1 MIDDTNV
8 RLMHDSLGD
17 VTVPAD
23 ALYGPQT
30 QRAIAN
36 FAFSGFRFPR
46 AFLAA
51 LGLIKRVAAQV
62 NSDLGLLDPHI
73 ARAIE
78 SAAQEVES
86 GQHDAHFPIDI
97 FQTGSGTS
105 TNMNANEVIATL
117 AAARCGKPVHP
128 NDHVNF
134 GQSSNDVIPTAIHT
148 SAAIE
153 VTRRLLPALRELAE
167 LVESRAAELDDV
179 VKTGRTHL
187 MDAVPIRMGQELR
200 GWAAQLRAAI
210 ERIESTLLRVLELPI
225 GGTAVGTGL
234 NTHPRFGERVV
245 AGIRRDS
252 GLEFTLSSNFFAA
265 ISSQD
270 AALELS
276 AQLRGLAVSLLKIS
290 NDLRLMNSGPVA
302 GFGEI
307 ALPALQPGSS
317 IMPGKVNPV
326 IPEAVAMICAQV
338 VGNDTAI
345 LMAAQSGTFQLN
357 TMLPLIAWNLLSCIQ
372 LLTEAALAL
381 GAKAISGFSVNRER
395 LKELVAKNPIL
406 ATALAPR
413 IGYDLSAAIAREA
426 LQTGRSVVDV
436 ARERTSLTDQ
446 ELCEMLDPAKMTRN
460 EIVR

>member
-1 MIDDTNV
+1 MDDTNV
-8 RLMHDSLGD
+8 RLMRDSLGE
-17 VTVPAD
+17 VRVPAD

-30 QRAIAN
+30 QRAITN
-36 FAFSGFRFPR
+36 FGFSGFRFPR

-62 NSDLGLLDPHI
+62 NSDLGLLDPGI
-73 ARAIE
+73 AAAIE
-78 SAAQEVES
+78 AAAREVQS

-117 AAARCGKPVHP
+117 AAAHCGKDVHP
-128 NDHVNF
+128 NDHVNL

-148 SAAIE
+148 SAAME
-153 VTRRLLPALRELAE
+153 VRRRLLPALAELAA
-167 LVESRAAELDDV
+167 LVESRARELDDV

-187 MDAVPIRMGQELR
+187 MDAVPIRMSQELG

-210 ERIESTLLRVLELPI
+210 ERIESTIPRVLELPI

-234 NTHPRFGERVV
+234 NTHPRFGEGVV

-252 GLEFTLSSNFFAA
+252 GLEFTLSRNLFAG

-270 AALELS
+270 ASLELS

-290 NDLRLMNSGPVA
+290 NDLRMMNSGPVA
-302 GFGEI
+302 GLAEI
-307 ALPALQPGSS
+307 SLPALQPGSS

-338 VGNDTAI
+338 VGNDAAV

-357 TMLPLIAWNLLSCIQ
+357 TMLPLIAWNLLSSIQ
-372 LLTEAALAL
+372 LLTEAVLSL
-381 GAKAISGFSVNRER
+381 GTKAIAGFSVNVTRMQ
-395 LKELVAKNPIL
+395 ELAAKNPIL

-426 LQTGRSVVDV
+426 LETGRSVADV
-436 ARERTSLTDQ
+436 ARERTSLAEQ
-446 ELCEMLDPAKMTRN
+446 ELREILDPAKMTRN
-460 EIVR
+460 EFSR

>member
-1 MIDDTNV
+1 MDNANV
-8 RLMHDSLGD
+8 RLMRDSLGE
-17 VTVPAD
+17 VMVPTE

-30 QRAIAN
+30 QRAIMN

-62 NSDLGLLDPHI
+62 NSDLGLLAPGI
-73 ARAIE
+73 AEAIK
-78 SAAQEVES
+78 AAAWEVES
-86 GQHDAHFPIDI
+86 GQHDTHFPIDI

-117 AAARCGKPVHP
+117 ASARCGEAVHP
-128 NDHVNF
+128 NDHVNL

-148 SAAIE
+148 SAAVE
-153 VTRRLLPALRELAE
+153 VRRCLLPALSE
-167 LVESRAAELDDV
+167 LVAVVQSRASELDDL

-187 MDAVPIRMGQELR
+187 MDAVPITMGQELS
-200 GWAAQLRAAI
+200 GWAAQLRSAV
-210 ERIESTLLRVLELPI
+210 ERIESTLARVLELPI

-234 NTHPRFGERVV
+234 NTHPRFGEGVV

-252 GLEFTLSSNFFAA
+252 GLEFTLSRNFFAG

-276 AQLRGLAVSLLKIS
+276 GQLRGLAVSLLKIS

-302 GFGEI
+302 GLAEI
-307 ALPALQPGSS
+307 SLLALQPGSS

-338 VGNDTAI
+338 VGNDAAI

-357 TMLPLIAWNLLSCIQ
+357 TMLPLIAWNLLSSIQ
-372 LLTEAALAL
+372 LLTEAARAL
-381 GAKAISGFSVNRER
+381 GAKAIAGFTVNTARMT
-395 LKELVAKNPIL
+395 ELAAKNPIL

-426 LQTGRSVVDV
+426 FQSGRTVAEV

-446 ELCEMLDPAKMTRN
+446 ELLELLDPAKMTRN
-460 EIVR
+460 EISP